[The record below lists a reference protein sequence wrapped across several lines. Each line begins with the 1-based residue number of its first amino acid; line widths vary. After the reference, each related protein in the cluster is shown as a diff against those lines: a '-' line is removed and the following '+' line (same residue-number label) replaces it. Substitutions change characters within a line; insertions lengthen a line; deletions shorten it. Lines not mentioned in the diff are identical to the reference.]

1 MGLDY
6 PHYDWEEI
14 GGVVSPAV
22 LNHPDMR
29 IHHLLIKTCFHNIC
43 QLLDPK
49 TWALELQFT
58 LYLIVPLL
66 YTSLMIAVGEVE
78 GKGKG

>member
-29 IHHLLIKTCFHNIC
+29 IHHLLIKTCV
-43 QLLDPK
+43 
-49 TWALELQFT
+49 FT
-58 LYLIVPLL
+58 IYVNCWTLKLGLSNFSSHYISLYLFYILV
-66 YTSLMIAVGEVE
+66 
-78 GKGKG
+78 